1 MGFALVNR
9 LKGSSYSLHHLPT
22 KGQNLFYSLFLV
34 FSPLLNLAINLFAF
48 EDFRRLSKTV
58 HHHFSLL
65 NLLSEISGGVLGVT
79 LVLLGVCLV
88 FVSQSKHQALR
99 KFLLLFGILSSF
111 YLFINLC
118 TVSYGIFAFKVE
130 SVALLLVSAGIY
142 CSLNIVFLFWYWYC
156 DYPNQV
162 KHLHH
167 PEHPVQ
173 IAFPTGKADS
183 DSGYVPSFLDYL
195 YLTIMVS
202 NTLGPPEN
210 HSPVGKSAKAL
221 QLIHSTTM
229 LVLLVIFVSRAI
241 NTLA

>member
-1 MGFALVNR
+1 MRFMLGNR
-9 LKGSSYSLHHLPT
+9 FKSYSHSLHHLPT
-22 KGQNLFYSLFLV
+22 KGQNLFYSLFLI

-48 EDFRRLSKTV
+48 EDFRRLSKSV
-58 HHHFSLL
+58 HHQFSLL
-65 NLLSEISGGVLGVT
+65 NLLSEISGSVLGVT
-79 LVLLGVCLV
+79 LLLLGVCLV
-88 FVSQSKHQALR
+88 FVAQSRQQILR
-99 KFLLLFGILSSF
+99 RFLLLFGILSSF

-118 TVSYGIFAFKVE
+118 TISYGIFAFKVE
-130 SVALLLVSAGIY
+130 SVALLLVSGGIY
-142 CSLNIVFLFWYWYC
+142 ASLNIVFLFWYWYS

-167 PEHPVQ
+167 PQHPVQ
-173 IAFPTGKADS
+173 ISFPNCNS
-183 DSGYVPSFLDYL
+183 DSGAGYAPGFIDYL

-210 HSPVGKSAKAL
+210 HSPVGKKAKVL